1 MPASTTLTIR
11 LSPDT
16 KAKLARL
23 AEGTRRSR
31 AFLAGE
37 AVAAYVER
45 ELAIAE
51 GIERGLA
58 DVEAG
63 RLVAHD
69 EAMAELYAVIEG
81 AGRSDR
87 ADGEADDE
95 AAGRPA

>member
-51 GIERGLA
+51 GIERGLV

-63 RLVAHD
+63 RLVPHE

-81 AGRSDR
+81 AGGGDG
-87 ADGEADDE
+87 ADGKADDE

>member
-63 RLVAHD
+63 RLVAHE
-69 EAMAELYAVIEG
+69 EAMAELYAVIENAAGG
-81 AGRSDR
+81 AGDEK
-87 ADGEADDE
+87 GDE

>member
-63 RLVAHD
+63 RLVPHE
-69 EAMAELYAVIEG
+69 EAMAELYAAIDG
-81 AGRSDR
+81 ASG
-87 ADGEADDE
+87 GEAGDE
-95 AAGRPA
+95 AAGRSA